1 MDERPEEL
9 QFWPRRRVVGR
20 SATGHRAPESCVSS
34 LLVPLL
40 LGACV
45 RELGWVRVLGLGA

>member
-9 QFWPRRRVVGR
+9 QFRPRRRAAGR
-20 SATGHRAPESCVSS
+20 SAAGRRALEWRVSS
-34 LLVPLL
+34 PLVPR
-40 LGACV
+40 ACV